1 MPEHDFT
8 VQNIGVGLERSVCS
22 RCGSVSIQP
31 VPSAMSEQE
40 REQLIRR
47 AFKVVWDARSA

>member
-1 MPEHDFT
+1 MHEHDFT